1 MRYLL
6 PLLVICAIP
15 STAAAQIGESTS
27 RTGAGTETEGTATPA
42 AATAPT
48 SAASARETAT
58 PAAAGSRAT
67 ARSFAGDDRVLSH
80 SPSLTYGTGGFR
92 MSQATGM
99 PEGNFG
105 LSLFGEYYGGNS
117 VVRNGDS
124 ARRFVGTLGLSWT
137 PIQYFEAWVALGAR
151 ATTNSLGRPE
161 LIQSVGDISLG
172 LKGMY
177 EFVPGIHGAVVLRL
191 NAPAGADTVGLD
203 FGALGV
209 DVLAVGTF
217 DLRDLA
223 DVPVRIHL
231 NAGYIVDRSRNLF
244 DRDLDRVERFG
255 QYVFDYNRAHIGLGL
270 DAPVPYVTPSLEWT
284 MQVPSGAACDS
295 FNPQPCVSEGG
306 FSAVPNYLT
315 IGAKSAPMGP
325 GLILNTAFD
334 LGLTTAES
342 QGTPAIPAWNWVFGL
357 SYDLNTAPA
366 PAPVVV
372 AEPVVAAVSHV
383 RGALTDSATG
393 APIEGARVRYVGTEF
408 TDQVT
413 GPDGRFRSFDFA
425 PGTLVNIEIT
435 HPNYNPRTLEVTV
448 SEEVREGGI
457 ALEQAFV
464 GTRLQG
470 EIDLAG
476 DQTAV
481 TITLTGDESY
491 EIAVEE
497 GDSSFQQDITP
508 GEYRLF
514 VVADGHVS
522 LVETRTFEAGLLPF
536 PIELETIPAGT
547 NLRLTANGV
556 EFVEGSPGINFD
568 EDNALTPE
576 GQDALDELAAFMA
589 ADSSMRVR
597 VRAHTDDKEDG
608 ELEAEIT
615 EARAQAVIDY
625 LISQGVS
632 ENRLRSE
639 GVGAME
645 PLFPNVSERNRQ
657 LNNRIELQVVR

>member
-15 STAAAQIGESTS
+15 TTATAQIGESTS
-27 RTGAGTETEGTATPA
+27 RGGADAETEGASTPA
-42 AATAPT
+42 AENDSVDAADSETPSTVPT
-48 SAASARETAT
+48 
-58 PAAAGSRAT
+58 GSRAT
-67 ARSFAGDDRVLSH
+67 ARSFAGDDRVLTH
-80 SPSLTYGTGGFR
+80 SPSLAYGTGGFR
-92 MSQATGM
+92 TSQATGM
-99 PEGNFG
+99 PTGNFG
-105 LSLFGEYYGGNS
+105 LSLFGEYYGGQS

-137 PIQYFEAWVALGAR
+137 PIQYFEAWFSLGAR
-151 ATTNSLGRPE
+151 STTNSLGRPE

-177 EFVPGIHGAVVLRL
+177 EFLPGIHGAVVLRL

-223 DVPVRIHL
+223 DVPVRVHV
-231 NAGYIVDRSRNLF
+231 NAGYVVDGSSNLF

-255 QYVFDYNRAHIGLGL
+255 QHVFDYNRAHIGLGV

-325 GLILNTAFD
+325 GLIVNTAFD

-342 QGTPAIPAWNWVFGL
+342 QGTPAIPAWNWIFGL
-357 SYDLNTAPA
+357 AYDLNTAPA

-372 AEPVVAAVSHV
+372 PEPVVAAVSHV

-393 APIEGARVRYVGTEF
+393 VPIEGARVSYVGTEF

-413 GPDGRFRSFDFA
+413 GADGRFRSFDFA
-425 PGTLVNIEIT
+425 PGTVVNIEIT

-448 SEEVREGGI
+448 SDTVREGNI
-457 ALEQAFV
+457 TLEQAFV

-476 DQTAV
+476 DPAAV
-481 TITLTGDESY
+481 SIVLTGDDSY
-491 EIAVEE
+491 EISLEE
-497 GDSSFQQDITP
+497 GESTFQQDVTP

-522 LVETRTFEAGLLPF
+522 VLETRTFEAGLLPL
-536 PIELETIPAGT
+536 PIEMAAISAGT
-547 NLRLTANGV
+547 NLRLTLSGV
-556 EFVEGSPGINFD
+556 EFVEGSPGIGFD
-568 EDNALTPE
+568 EENALTAE
-576 GQDALDELAAFMA
+576 GQAALDELAAFM
-589 ADSSMRVR
+589 DTDPSMRVR
-597 VRAHTDDKEDG
+597 VRAHIDDREDG
-608 ELEAEIT
+608 QLESEIT
-615 EARAQAVIDY
+615 EARAQAVVDY
-625 LISQGVS
+625 LVSKGVS
-632 ENRLRSE
+632 ANRLRSE
-639 GVGAME
+639 GVGALE
-645 PLFPNVSERNRQ
+645 PLFPNVSERNRE
-657 LNNRIELQVVR
+657 LNNRVELQVVR